1 MAKRSSLQANAN
13 RKLTYGDQ
21 LKFKAAWRRHHK
33 KGDIFYFDFVTGV
46 DAKTAMDIP
55 GLAADGSMTWSQAD
69 KILCKHFKIAV

>member
-1 MAKRSSLQANAN
+1 MEKRSSLQANAN

-46 DAKTAMDIP
+46 DAKTSRDIL
-55 GLAADGSMTWSQAD
+55 GLSANGSMTWSQAD
-69 KILCKHFKIAV
+69 KILCKHFKIAA